1 MKFVST
7 TGQGTGVSFKEAVLN
22 NLPNDGG
29 LYFPIDIPQLDQ
41 GFIKEIPEMQLPK
54 IAFEVLSKFCSED
67 IDAEKL
73 ERITERVFD
82 FPIPLVRVND
92 KVYCLELFH
101 GPTFAFKDIG
111 AKFLAECLAHF
122 NVSESKDTT
131 VLVATS
137 GDTGGAVANGF
148 LGVEGVR
155 VIILY
160 PKGKVSELQEKQLT
174 TLGQNITAL
183 EVEGTFDDCQSMVK
197 MAFADD
203 QLKKEMRLASANS
216 INIAR
221 WLPQSLFYYIPA
233 YNGFNHVTV
242 SVPSGNYGNLTSG
255 VLAMKMGVPIRQFIA
270 GSNAN
275 DVVPRYLRSGD
286 YEPED
291 TIQTIANA
299 MDVSDPSNFK
309 RLLSLFQ
316 GSYQE
321 INTHLTPFTL
331 DDESIKR
338 TIRECH
344 NENDYLLDP
353 HSAIAYAA
361 LHDSDETGVFFG
373 TAHYCKFIP
382 TMKEAL
388 GQEVAIPGFAKDL
401 MTRKKE
407 SISMGADYAQFRD
420 YLKSMK

>member
-1 MKFVST
+1 MKFIST
-7 TGQGTGVSFKEAVLN
+7 SGQGPAVSFRNAVLS

-29 LYFPIDIPQLDQ
+29 LYFPT
-41 GFIKEIPEMQLPK
+41 EIPLLDKDFDASKLELPE
-54 IAFEVLSKFCSED
+54 IAYEVLTKFCDED
-67 IDAEKL
+67 ISSEKL
-73 ERITERVFD
+73 ERITKRVFD
-82 FPIPLVRVND
+82 FPIPLVQVND
-92 KVYCLELFH
+92 KVHCLELFH

-111 AKFLAECLAHF
+111 ARFLAECLAYF
-122 NVSESKDTT
+122 NSSDNQETT

-183 EVEGTFDDCQSMVK
+183 EIEGTFDDCQNLVK
-197 MAFADD
+197 RAFADD
-203 QLKKEMRLASANS
+203 QLNKEMPLSSANS

-221 WLPQSLFYYIPA
+221 WLPQSLFYYVPFQQ
-233 YNGFNHVTV
+233 GFDGVTV
-242 SVPSGNYGNLTSG
+242 SVPSGNYGNLTAG
-255 VLAMKMGVPIRQFIA
+255 VLAMKMGVPIRRFVA
-270 GSNAN
+270 ASNAN

-286 YEPED
+286 YLPED
-291 TIQTIANA
+291 TVPTIANA

-321 INTHLTPFTL
+321 IKNHLTPFTM
-331 DDESIKR
+331 DDEAIKR
-338 TIRECH
+338 SIRRCYE
-344 NENDYLLDP
+344 ENGYLLDP
-353 HSAIAYAA
+353 HSAIAYSA
-361 LHDSDETGVFFG
+361 LEEQNEGGVCLG

-382 TMKEAL
+382 TMEHAL
-388 GQEVAIPGFAKDL
+388 GQLVPIPDFAKDL
-401 MTRKKE
+401 MTRQKQ
-407 SISMGADYAQFRD
+407 SIEMKADYAHFKS
-420 YLKSMK
+420 YLKA